1 MEYGIAVAKVLALF
15 VLRKTSDILTVA
27 YLGRSGHRT
36 TVWERNS
43 FIRITVFFGKKHCRI
58 STCVDLMHN

>member
-15 VLRKTSDILTVA
+15 VLRKISDILTVA
-27 YLGRSGHRT
+27 YLGRFGHRT

-43 FIRITVFFGKKHCRI
+43 FVRIAVFFGKNHCRI
-58 STCVDLMHN
+58 STYVDLMHN